1 MIFTSSYDSPLGTLL
16 LEQRKDREGIDWLQ
30 RAARQGNGYA
40 MYRLGKETLLG
51 QVIRKDVD
59 WALRLLQDAAERG
72 CACAQY
78 TLGKLYLQGED
89 IPEDREQ
96 AVYWLEEA
104 AVQGHAHAEYLLE
117 HLNDEVRPSAMLAA
131 TRLLHH
137 LSRVFREAEPQA
149 PDAPRL
155 RIDRKRARQLM
166 EKRLAMGHKPDDH
179 EEQVIGQEMATPW

>member
-1 MIFTSSYDSPLGTLL
+1 M
-16 LEQRKDREGIDWLQ
+16 K
-30 RAARQGNGYA
+30 AANQGNANA
-40 MYRLGKETLLG
+40 MYRLGKEALTG
-51 QVIRKDVD
+51 TAMRKNVP
-59 WALRLLQDAAERG
+59 WAVTVLTYAAEAG
-72 CACAQY
+72 HAYAQY
-78 TLGKLYLQGED
+78 TLGKLYLQGEG

-96 AVYWLEEA
+96 AFYWLEEA
-104 AVQGHAHAEYLLE
+104 AMQGHAHAEYLLA
-117 HLNDEVRPSAMLAA
+117 HLNDEVRPSALLAA

-149 PDAPRL
+149 PDEPRL